1 MYCSIKCRNQH
12 SGRVT
17 YKQGGQKQCAE
28 CGNIFRTIKGNE
40 KYCCIECRE
49 KGKAKAQ
56 RKSSYKHY
64 GWTPTP
70 TTCTICGKEFMPR
83 SRRAK
88 TCSDEC
94 RDKLKHL
101 NAKERLESK
110 RIAEYGSIEAWK
122 EQRSEA
128 IRQRN
133 RSRAKPKKPKQYY
146 NGTCKVCGNTFT
158 TLNPA
163 QVTCSKQCSKRLQ
176 YARKQ
181 KRIPKEQVIDKD
193 ITLEALYKR
202 DSGVC
207 YLCGGVC
214 EWNDRDATTNKV
226 GNKYPSIDHII
237 PVAKGGLHAWNNVRL
252 AHFICNALKSDKVLK
267 ETESLIPE
275 NAYQY
280 KKDTRPRGRQVSQ
293 YTKEGKF
300 IATFISTTE
309 AERQTGIKKK
319 GIQNCARNECK
330 SYGGYRWE
338 YPV

>member
-1 MYCSIKCRNQH
+1 MC
-12 SGRVT
+12 GREFVAQ
-17 YKQGGQKQCAE
+17 Y
-28 CGNIFRTIKGNE
+28 GNE
-40 KYCCIECRE
+40 QLCSDECRKVRFDVCHRE
-49 KGKAKAQ
+49 E
-56 RKSSYKHY
+56 SYKRL
-64 GWTPTP
+64 GWAPTP

-83 SRRAK
+83 SRKVK

-94 RDKLKHL
+94 RDKSKYLK
-101 NAKERLESK
+101 AKERLESK
-110 RIAEYGSIEAWK
+110 RIAEFGSIEAWQ

-146 NGTCKVCGNTFT
+146 NGVCKVCGNTFT

-252 AHFICNALKSDKVLK
+252 AHFICNVLKSDEVLK

-280 KKDTRPRGRQVSQ
+280 KKDTRPRRKQVSQ

-300 IATFISTTE
+300 IATFISTAE
-309 AERQTGIKKK
+309 AERQTGISQK
-319 GIQNCARNECK
+319 GIQHCARKRQKTCK
-330 SYGGYRWE
+330 GFVWKYGL
-338 YPV
+338 